1 MLALERRNQI
11 LEKLQEEKKVVVSEL
26 SQHYGVSEETIRR
39 DLEKMHKEG
48 LCIKSYGGAI
58 INENNNTDMP
68 FNIRSKSN
76 VIGKQRIAELIAS
89 LVNDGEHIMLDASS
103 TAVFVSK
110 ALKSKERLT
119 VVTNS
124 IEILIQLSDVSDWNI
139 ISSGGQIK
147 EGYLALVGPR
157 SIETIQSYNVEKAI
171 ISCKAFDLEKGFSDS
186 NEDFARAKQ
195 AMLRGAKECILA
207 VDSTK
212 LNRFAFAKVGN
223 LKDIDVI
230 VTDKKPDAET
240 LERFQAENIKC
251 LYP

>member
-212 LNRFAFAKVGN
+212 LKRFAFAKVGD
-223 LKDIDVI
+223 LRDIDVI
-230 VTDKKPDAET
+230 VTDKKPESET